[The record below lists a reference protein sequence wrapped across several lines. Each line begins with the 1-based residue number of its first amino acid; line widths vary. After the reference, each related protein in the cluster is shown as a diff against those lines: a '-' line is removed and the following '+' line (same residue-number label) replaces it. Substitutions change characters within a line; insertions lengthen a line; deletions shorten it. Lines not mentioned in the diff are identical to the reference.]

1 MVNLQLDQCRF
12 SLANDGVKV
21 GRVKLYNIG
30 STDDCSKGKGEERDE
45 PHHMKKERDVDV
57 SVVLRVLIK

>member
-21 GRVKLYNIG
+21 GRVKIYNIG

-45 PHHMKKERDVDV
+45 PHHMKKEKYVDVDV
-57 SVVLRVLIK
+57 DVTVLIK